1 MLNTKLCLIGY
12 AAAQE
17 RQYSRLVKQMKPD
30 LEEYQEQKEK
40 LFVFYNFFLYQ
51 SLICMISSR
60 ISQALYFRSDE
71 FN

>member
-40 LFVFYNFFLYQ
+40 LFVFYNFFFVSILDLYDFKSNFSGTIFQ
-51 SLICMISSR
+51 IR
-60 ISQALYFRSDE
+60 
-71 FN
+71 